1 MNQLILWNIALT
13 ITKFYIALDK
23 QNNLNDWIEIN
34 DNHDLYMEILSH
46 IKFVMAVRVFVF
58 FSYKASS
65 NSAFSFPAK
74 L

>member
-13 ITKFYIALDK
+13 KTKFYIALDK

-34 DNHDLYMEILSH
+34 DNHDVYVKVYFEFYLM
-46 IKFVMAVRVFVF
+46 F
-58 FSYKASS
+58 FS
-65 NSAFSFPAK
+65 